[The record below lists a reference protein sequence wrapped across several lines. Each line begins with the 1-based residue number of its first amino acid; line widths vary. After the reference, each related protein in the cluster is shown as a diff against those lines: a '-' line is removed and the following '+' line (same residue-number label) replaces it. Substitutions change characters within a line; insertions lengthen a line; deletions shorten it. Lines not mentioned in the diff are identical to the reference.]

1 MTPIASS
8 IHNLSKTDGLMNCG
22 TMQSQQ
28 MTCEEALGARYLKDV
43 KGLAFG
49 EKHFGARRYLI
60 ILKCL

>member
-8 IHNLSKTDGLMNCG
+8 IHNLSKTDGLMNCGG

-43 KGLAFG
+43 LGPG
-49 EKHFGARRYLI
+49 IWRD
-60 ILKCL
+60 ILEQEVT

>member
-8 IHNLSKTDGLMNCG
+8 IHNQSKTDGLMNCGG

-43 KGLAFG
+43 
-49 EKHFGARRYLI
+49 
-60 ILKCL
+60 